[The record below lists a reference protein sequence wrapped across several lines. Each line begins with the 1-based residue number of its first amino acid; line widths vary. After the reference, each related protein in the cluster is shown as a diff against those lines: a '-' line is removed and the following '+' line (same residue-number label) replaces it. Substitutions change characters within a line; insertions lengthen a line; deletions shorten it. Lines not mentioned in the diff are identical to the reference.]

1 MSFIVANQWIVKEKT
16 KNVDKQVETSFV
28 STENVNTGSGM
39 PEEDTIK
46 NSENTTQDTS
56 IHQTKE
62 SILTTYKGYPVIA
75 KLEIPK
81 INLETYVISEYSN
94 QALGVSVTKFYGG
107 NPNEIGNFCIAGHN
121 YITKNMFHDLKK
133 LSIGDT
139 FTLVDTNNHE
149 GIYKIYGDDLCYLP
163 KGVPLLKGLRVLR
176 SGLLL
181 GTFKKNRFEPSQ
193 AFAMALTK
201 KDVKNVIDFS
211 LEEQNVVRYLKG
223 ETIEIPQQKEGWHL
237 VCVDGYPLGWGKV
250 QKGRLKNKY
259 AVGWK
264 WE

>member
-1 MSFIVANQWIVKEKT
+1 MKTKDRKIRIILITLAITIFMISFIFANQWIVKEKT
-16 KNVDKQVETSFV
+16 KNVDKQVKTSFV

-39 PEEDTIK
+39 QEEDTIK
-46 NSENTTQDTS
+46 DSENTAQDTS

-107 NPNEIGNFCIAGHN
+107 NPNEVGNFCIAGHN

-149 GIYKIYGDDLCYLP
+149 GIYKIYL
-163 KGVPLLKGLRVLR
+163 VETV
-176 SGLLL
+176 
-181 GTFKKNRFEPSQ
+181 EPNETQCLSQ
-193 AFAMALTK
+193 NTDGRIEVTLITCTTDSSK
-201 KDVKNVIDFS
+201 RIIVK
-211 LEEQNVVRYLKG
+211 
-223 ETIEIPQQKEGWHL
+223 
-237 VCVDGYPLGWGKV
+237 
-250 QKGRLKNKY
+250 
-259 AVGWK
+259 AVK
-264 WE
+264 I

>member
-1 MSFIVANQWIVKEKT
+1 MKTKDRKIRIILITLAITIFMISFIFANQWIVKEKT
-16 KNVDKQVETSFV
+16 KNVDKQVKTSFV

-39 PEEDTIK
+39 QEDTIK
-46 NSENTTQDTS
+46 DNENTTQDTS
-56 IHQTKE
+56 IHQTEE

-107 NPNEIGNFCIAGHN
+107 NPNEVGNFCIAGHN

-149 GIYKIYGDDLCYLP
+149 GIYKIYL
-163 KGVPLLKGLRVLR
+163 VETV
-176 SGLLL
+176 
-181 GTFKKNRFEPSQ
+181 EPNETQCLSQ
-193 AFAMALTK
+193 KTDGKIEVTLITCTTDSSK
-201 KDVKNVIDFS
+201 RIIVK
-211 LEEQNVVRYLKG
+211 
-223 ETIEIPQQKEGWHL
+223 
-237 VCVDGYPLGWGKV
+237 
-250 QKGRLKNKY
+250 
-259 AVGWK
+259 AVK
-264 WE
+264 I

>member
-1 MSFIVANQWIVKEKT
+1 MKTKDRKIRIILIILAITIFMISFIFANQWIVKEKT
-16 KNVDKQVETSFV
+16 KNVDKQVKTSFV

-39 PEEDTIK
+39 QEEDTIK
-46 NSENTTQDTS
+46 DSENTAQDTS

-107 NPNEIGNFCIAGHN
+107 NPNEVGNFCIAGHN

-139 FTLVDTNNHE
+139 FTLIDANNNE
-149 GIYKIYGDDLCYLP
+149 GIYQIYLVETVEPNETQCLSQKTEGKTEVTLITCTTDSSKRIIVKAVKI
-163 KGVPLLKGLRVLR
+163 
-176 SGLLL
+176 
-181 GTFKKNRFEPSQ
+181 
-193 AFAMALTK
+193 
-201 KDVKNVIDFS
+201 
-211 LEEQNVVRYLKG
+211 
-223 ETIEIPQQKEGWHL
+223 
-237 VCVDGYPLGWGKV
+237 
-250 QKGRLKNKY
+250 
-259 AVGWK
+259 
-264 WE
+264 

>member
-1 MSFIVANQWIVKEKT
+1 MKTKDRKIRIILIITIFMISFIFANQWIVKEKT
-16 KNVDKQVETSFV
+16 KNVDKQVKTSFV

-39 PEEDTIK
+39 QEEDTIK
-46 NSENTTQDTS
+46 DNENTTQDTS
-56 IHQTKE
+56 IHQTEE

-107 NPNEIGNFCIAGHN
+107 NPNEVGNFCIAGHN

-149 GIYKIYGDDLCYLP
+149 GIYKIYL
-163 KGVPLLKGLRVLR
+163 VETV
-176 SGLLL
+176 
-181 GTFKKNRFEPSQ
+181 EPNETQCLSQ
-193 AFAMALTK
+193 KTDGKIEVTLITCTTDSSK
-201 KDVKNVIDFS
+201 RIIVK
-211 LEEQNVVRYLKG
+211 
-223 ETIEIPQQKEGWHL
+223 
-237 VCVDGYPLGWGKV
+237 
-250 QKGRLKNKY
+250 
-259 AVGWK
+259 AVK
-264 WE
+264 I

>member
-1 MSFIVANQWIVKEKT
+1 MKTKDRKIRIILITLAITIFMISFIFANQWIVKEKT
-16 KNVDKQVETSFV
+16 KNVDKQVKTSFV

-46 NSENTTQDTS
+46 DSENTTQDTS
-56 IHQTKE
+56 IHQTKG

-107 NPNEIGNFCIAGHN
+107 NPNEVGNFCIAGHN

-139 FTLVDTNNHE
+139 FTLVGTNNHE
-149 GIYKIYGDDLCYLP
+149 GIYKIYL
-163 KGVPLLKGLRVLR
+163 VEIV
-176 SGLLL
+176 
-181 GTFKKNRFEPSQ
+181 EPNETQCLSQ
-193 AFAMALTK
+193 KTDGRIEVTLITCTTDSSK
-201 KDVKNVIDFS
+201 RIIVK
-211 LEEQNVVRYLKG
+211 
-223 ETIEIPQQKEGWHL
+223 
-237 VCVDGYPLGWGKV
+237 
-250 QKGRLKNKY
+250 
-259 AVGWK
+259 AVK
-264 WE
+264 I

>member
-1 MSFIVANQWIVKEKT
+1 MKTKDRKIRIILIILAITIFMISFIFANQWIVKEKT
-16 KNVDKQVETSFV
+16 KNVDKQVKTSFV

-46 NSENTTQDTS
+46 DSENTTQDTS
-56 IHQTKE
+56 IHQTKG

-107 NPNEIGNFCIAGHN
+107 DPNEIGNFCIAGHN

-149 GIYKIYGDDLCYLP
+149 GIYKIYL
-163 KGVPLLKGLRVLR
+163 VEIV
-176 SGLLL
+176 
-181 GTFKKNRFEPSQ
+181 EPNETQCLSQ
-193 AFAMALTK
+193 KTDGRIEVTLITCTTDSSK
-201 KDVKNVIDFS
+201 RIIVK
-211 LEEQNVVRYLKG
+211 
-223 ETIEIPQQKEGWHL
+223 
-237 VCVDGYPLGWGKV
+237 
-250 QKGRLKNKY
+250 
-259 AVGWK
+259 AVK
-264 WE
+264 I